1 MNQGRSVYLDMCS
14 RSIRSVVGLTS
25 LQLQVRTVLAAWML
39 ARSSLFS
46 DQWLSLV
53 LFNILEFLRKS
64 KDTERHLKYAWNESL
79 FHALVLGTF
88 IKPGLSPAWQ
98 GRALM
103 QHRKVFVFCPSGRW
117 IPKLYLTN
125 QHFQA
130 YGRWWSLWCKE
141 SWFINNKIKHLSCW
155 LQHRNAVS
163 FTLDTA
169 FLWGP
174 YMIF

>member
-103 QHRKVFVFCPSGRW
+103 QHRKVFVFFVHLAGESQNCIWP
-117 IPKLYLTN
+117 TN
-125 QHFQA
+125 IFQHMVGGGH
-130 YGRWWSLWCKE
+130 YDVKKVGS
-141 SWFINNKIKHLSCW
+141 
-155 LQHRNAVS
+155 
-163 FTLDTA
+163 
-169 FLWGP
+169 
-174 YMIF
+174 